1 VVPHAQLSYQSQ
13 QLENYQLQHA
23 SKTFQLMASDLHAS
37 VQNLQLTGV
46 QLQRTQASAQD
57 QSEDHQRQFG
67 QWPQQVF
74 WPSAQIQQQ
83 EEQHSQ
89 YAPQMSQPMVLSQQ
103 PSAQDQQQED
113 CQPKDVDVKL
123 QSALQ
128 EPLSV
133 AYQSQQLE
141 IYQSSAM
148 GSQLVLQRPNIFEVD
163 EGSFPVDLINVNN
176 QDEKFDSE
184 VVISRTNEELEAV
197 DLEEQ
202 VSADGF
208 EIPVQG
214 RVCQA

>member
-1 VVPHAQLSYQSQ
+1 
-13 QLENYQLQHA
+13 
-23 SKTFQLMASDLHAS
+23 
-37 VQNLQLTGV
+37 
-46 QLQRTQASAQD
+46 
-57 QSEDHQRQFG
+57 
-67 QWPQQVF
+67 
-74 WPSAQIQQQ
+74 
-83 EEQHSQ
+83 
-89 YAPQMSQPMVLSQQ
+89 
-103 PSAQDQQQED
+103 
-113 CQPKDVDVKL
+113 
-123 QSALQ
+123 
-128 EPLSV
+128 
-133 AYQSQQLE
+133 
-141 IYQSSAM
+141 M

>member
-1 VVPHAQLSYQSQ
+1 
-13 QLENYQLQHA
+13 
-23 SKTFQLMASDLHAS
+23 MASDLHAS

-57 QSEDHQRQFG
+57 QSEDHQQQFG

-74 WPSAQIQQQ
+74 WPSAQTQQQ